1 MAVAGPP
8 WLPRGPFRTDDQGE
22 SPMEGEYVLSRYL
35 IASGV
40 VSPDHHPDPS
50 RLLFAS
56 RTGKSLL
63 IKEKT
68 YQRLLAGE
76 FAKMDEATLRQ
87 LREDEVLVPP
97 TRDEF
102 RDMLEKNRQ
111 AISEVGTLS
120 LTLQP
125 TANCQLGCVYC
136 GQQHV
141 KKNLDDDTSARIVA
155 RIMGTLRRKPYAK
168 LAINWYGGEP
178 ILALKQIEDISGRLI
193 KQCGQAGIHFFASM
207 VSNGL
212 SLKPDVYLRLQRHR
226 VNSFQ
231 ITLDGIGQAHDLMRP
246 VKAGGGSF
254 DIILQNLVDVTGMP
268 EFSANRSGVTIRI
281 NINRHNQGKV
291 ADLIDLLA
299 ERGLAARNVG
309 LDFRPVVDWGGNQAD
324 RDSLPAADFAAL
336 EIGWTQHAIRRGF
349 EFDRILP
356 ARTIAPCMVVMPDA
370 EVYDAYGNIYP
381 CYEFPYTPKYDAPK
395 YKIGHIR
402 SIDQVRNDKAVTRE
416 WYADIQTGMS
426 PCPRCP
432 LFPVCGGGCA
442 KLWYNGETGCPS
454 FKLNLPERLV
464 LDYWMRKR
472 RRTSE
477 PAPAIA

>member
-1 MAVAGPP
+1 MH
-8 WLPRGPFRTDDQGE
+8 
-22 SPMEGEYVLSRYL
+22 GEYVLSRYL
-35 IASGV
+35 IASDI
-40 VSPDHHPDPS
+40 VSPAHHPDPS

-63 IKEKT
+63 VKERI
-68 YQRLLAGE
+68 YRSLLAGE
-76 FAKMDEATLRQ
+76 FDRIDQATLLQ
-87 LREDEVLVPP
+87 LRADEVLVPP
-97 TRDEF
+97 TSDEF
-102 RDMLEKNRQ
+102 LDLLEKNQRG
-111 AISEVGTLS
+111 IRETHTLS

-125 TANCQLGCVYC
+125 TANCQLGCGYC

-155 RIMGTLRRKPYAK
+155 RIMDTLRRKSYTR

-178 ILALKQIEDISGRLI
+178 ILALKQIEDISGQLI
-193 KQCGQAGIHFFASM
+193 EQCGPAGVHFFASM
-207 VSNGL
+207 VTNGL
-212 SLKPDVYLRLQRHR
+212 SFKPDVYLRLQRQR

-231 ITLDGIGQAHDLMRP
+231 ITLDGIGHIHDLMRP

-281 NINRHNQGKV
+281 NINRHNQDKV

-299 ERGLAARNVG
+299 DRGLAARNVG

-324 RDSLPAADFAAL
+324 RDSLAAADFAAR
-336 EIGWTQHAIRRGF
+336 EIDWTAHAIRRGF

-356 ARTIAPCMVVMPDA
+356 ARAIAPCMVVMPDA

-402 SIDQVRNDKAVTRE
+402 TIDQARNDKAVTRE
-416 WYADIQTGMS
+416 WYADIQTGLS

-472 RRTSE
+472 KRRQAAE
-477 PAPAIA
+477 PAPAAV

>member
-1 MAVAGPP
+1 MH
-8 WLPRGPFRTDDQGE
+8 
-22 SPMEGEYVLSRYL
+22 GEYVLSRYL
-35 IASGV
+35 IASDI

-63 IKEKT
+63 VKERV
-68 YQRLLAGE
+68 YRHLQAGE
-76 FAKMDEATLRQ
+76 FERIDDATLRQ
-87 LREDEVLVPP
+87 LQSDEVLVPP
-97 TRDEF
+97 TDDEF
-102 RDMLEKNRQ
+102 LDMLGKNRL
-111 AISEVGTLS
+111 AISETRTLS

-141 KKNLDDDTSARIVA
+141 KKNLDDDTSARIVD
-155 RIMGTLRRKPYAK
+155 RIMGTLQRKRYQQ

-178 ILALKQIEDISGRLI
+178 ILALKQIEDMSGRLI
-193 KQCGQAGIHFFASM
+193 ERCEQAGIGFFASM

-212 SLKPDVYLRLQRHR
+212 SLKPDVYLRLQRRR

-231 ITLDGIGQAHDLMRP
+231 ITLDGLARTHDLMRP

-254 DIILQNLVDVTGMP
+254 DIILQNLVDVTALP
-268 EFSANRSGVTIRI
+268 EFAANRTSVTIRV
-281 NINRHNQGKV
+281 NINRRNHDKV
-291 ADLIDLLA
+291 VELIDLLA
-299 ERGLAARNVG
+299 DRGLATRNVG

-324 RDSLPAADFAAL
+324 RDSLAAAEFSTR
-336 EIGWTQHAIRRGF
+336 EIDWMLHAIQRGF
-349 EFDRILP
+349 QFDGILP

-381 CYEFPYTPKYDAPK
+381 CYEYPYTPKYDSPK
-395 YKIGHIR
+395 YKIGHIQ
-402 SIDQVRNDKAVTRE
+402 SIDQVRNDQAITRE
-416 WYADIQTGMS
+416 WYTDIRSGMS

-442 KLWYNGETGCPS
+442 KQWYNGETGCPS

-472 RRTSE
+472 KRRRAAA
-477 PAPAIA
+477 PAPATV